1 MTEAERVSFEKV
13 KAWLESDE
21 LDLKELMSYFRCAM
35 METETKFNVLD
46 EEFSLVY
53 DQNPIETI
61 KTRLKSIDSIAEKI
75 VRKNYPL
82 DIATLENL
90 VTDIAGIRVICS
102 FTSDIYKIAN
112 AFLKQDD
119 VTLIQKKDY
128 IIKPKENGYRS
139 LHLVV
144 SIPIFL
150 YNQKKMMNVE
160 VQFRTIAMDCWA
172 SLEHK
177 IRYKKNLEADEHT
190 DSELYGCAMLC
201 AQLDERMDKIHTTE
215 KEEN

>member
-1 MTEAERVSFEKV
+1 MTEAERVSYENV

-75 VRKNYPL
+75 ARKNYPL

-90 VTDIAGIRVICS
+90 VTDIAGIRIICS

-128 IIKPKENGYRS
+128 IKKPKENGYRS

>member
-75 VRKNYPL
+75 ARKNYPL

-128 IIKPKENGYRS
+128 IRKPKENGYRS

>member
-1 MTEAERVSFEKV
+1 MAESQITIAEVRE
-13 KAWLESDE
+13 WLESDE
-21 LDLKELMSYFRCAM
+21 VNLKELMSYFRCAM

-61 KTRLKSIDSIAEKI
+61 KTRLKSVDSIAEKI

-82 DIATLENL
+82 DIATIENL

-112 AFLKQDD
+112 AFLAQDD
-119 VTLIQKKDY
+119 VTLIKKKDY
-128 IIKPKENGYRS
+128 IRAPKENGYRS
-139 LHLVV
+139 LHLIV

-177 IRYKKNLEADEHT
+177 IRYKKSNTFNEKT
-190 DSELYGCAMLC
+190 NSELYGCAMLC
-201 AQLDERMDKIHTTE
+201 AELDSRMDKVHTTDTQE
-215 KEEN
+215 D

>member
-21 LDLKELMSYFRCAM
+21 LNLKELMSYFRCAM

-75 VRKNYPL
+75 ARKNYPL

-201 AQLDERMDKIHTTE
+201 AQLDERMDKIHTAE

>member
-21 LDLKELMSYFRCAM
+21 IDLKELMSYFRCAM

-61 KTRLKSIDSIAEKI
+61 KTRLKTIDSIAEKI

-119 VTLIQKKDY
+119 VKLIQQKDY
-128 IIKPKENGYRS
+128 IKKPKENGYRS

-150 YNQKKMMNVE
+150 YDRKKMMNVE

-177 IRYKKNLEADEHT
+177 IRYKKNLEADENT

-201 AQLDERMDKIHTTE
+201 AELDERMDKIHTTDK
-215 KEEN
+215 KEN